1 MGVKVEQ
8 PWDRV
13 GVGCCGWGRLR
24 KAVVIVINIVIL
36 CRVRA
41 VGKQK
46 KSGRDRGGKDEGKER
61 FGCWEDL
68 WESLMHLAYLLG
80 M

>member
-1 MGVKVEQ
+1 MA
-8 PWDRV
+8 
-13 GVGCCGWGRLR
+13 RLR

-46 KSGRDRGGKDEGKER
+46 KSGGDGGGKDEGKER

-68 WESLMHLAYLLG
+68 WESLMQLAYLLG
-80 M
+80 MLALF